1 MKKLEYFY
9 MLKVYMTEFF
19 YLLSKP
25 PQCTD
30 KFSKAIFDSDVSSP
44 CFDVPKP
51 EISLPM
57 G

>member
-1 MKKLEYFY
+1 